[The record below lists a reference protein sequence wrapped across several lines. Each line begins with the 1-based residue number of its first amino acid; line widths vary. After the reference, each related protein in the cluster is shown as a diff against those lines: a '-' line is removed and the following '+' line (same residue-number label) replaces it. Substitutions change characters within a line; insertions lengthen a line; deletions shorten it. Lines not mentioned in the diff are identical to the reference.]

1 MSLSVFAF
9 DSNIK
14 PGNSQRLNSIYRS
27 FLPLV
32 PQPPTSRFFTVKMTT
47 TNGAATNGGHTNEIG
62 SADATKLIGNTPL
75 VRLNKIPQS
84 LGIKA
89 KVYAKVELF
98 NAGGSVKDRI
108 ALRMIEEAEKSGR
121 IKPGD
126 TLIEPTSGN
135 TYVRLSRG
143 RFAKKAWC

>member
-1 MSLSVFAF
+1 MA
-9 DSNIK
+9 
-14 PGNSQRLNSIYRS
+14 
-27 FLPLV
+27 
-32 PQPPTSRFFTVKMTT
+32 T
-47 TNGAATNGGHTNEIG
+47 TNGAATNGGHVGEIG
-62 SADATKLIGNTPL
+62 VQDATKLIGNSPL

-89 KVYAKVELF
+89 KVYVKVELF

-121 IKPGD
+121 IRPGD

-135 TYVRLSRG
+135 T
-143 RFAKKAWC
+143 

>member
-1 MSLSVFAF
+1 MA
-9 DSNIK
+9 
-14 PGNSQRLNSIYRS
+14 
-27 FLPLV
+27 
-32 PQPPTSRFFTVKMTT
+32 T
-47 TNGAATNGGHTNEIG
+47 TNGAATNGGLANDIG

-135 TYVRLSRG
+135 TYGHLPET
-143 RFAKKAWC
+143 

>member
-1 MSLSVFAF
+1 MATLHE
-9 DSNIK
+9 
-14 PGNSQRLNSIYRS
+14 
-27 FLPLV
+27 
-32 PQPPTSRFFTVKMTT
+32 
-47 TNGAATNGGHTNEIG
+47 AATNGGPAGEIG
-62 SADATKLIGNTPL
+62 VPDATKLIGHSPL

-121 IKPGD
+121 IRPGD

-135 TYVRLSRG
+135 T
-143 RFAKKAWC
+143 

>member
-1 MSLSVFAF
+1 MAT
-9 DSNIK
+9 SNGTAI
-14 PGNSQRLNSIYRS
+14 
-27 FLPLV
+27 
-32 PQPPTSRFFTVKMTT
+32 
-47 TNGAATNGGHTNEIG
+47 NGGSEIG
-62 SADATKLIGNTPL
+62 SSDATKLIGNTPL

-89 KVYAKVELF
+89 KVYVKVELF

-135 TYVRLSRG
+135 T
-143 RFAKKAWC
+143 